1 MELSCTYSALFIT
14 KGNYMQEL
22 IDNVL
27 EWAKERN
34 IIEGSTAAK
43 QLEKTAAE
51 LIELAIAVG
60 RDDMHTELGLAT
72 DSDSNLLEKCSMDIA
87 DGIGDVLVT
96 LIIVT
101 EQTGLD
107 IEDCLA
113 CAYNQI
119 KDRKGVMKNGIFI
132 KEADL

>member
-1 MELSCTYSALFIT
+1 
-14 KGNYMQEL
+14 MQEL

-60 RDDMHTELGLAT
+60 RDDMHTELGMAVQ
-72 DSDSNLLEKCSMDIA
+72 DSALLERCSTDIA

-132 KEADL
+132 KETDL

>member
-1 MELSCTYSALFIT
+1 MELSCTYSALFII
-14 KGNYMQEL
+14 KGNDMQEL

-34 IIEGSTAAK
+34 IIEGSTASK

-60 RDDMHTELGLAT
+60 RDDMHTELGLAEI
-72 DSDSNLLEKCSMDIA
+72 DSYVLEKCGAAIA

-96 LIIVT
+96 LIIVA

-107 IEDCLA
+107 IEDCLLV
-113 CAYNQI
+113 AYSQI
-119 KDRKGVMKNGIFI
+119 KDRKGKMIDGKFV
-132 KEADL
+132 KEEDL

>member
-1 MELSCTYSALFIT
+1 
-14 KGNYMQEL
+14 MQEL

-34 IIEGSTAAK
+34 IIEGSTASK

-51 LIELAIAVG
+51 LIELAVAVG
-60 RDDMHTELGLAT
+60 RDELHTELGLASE
-72 DSDSNLLEKCSMDIA
+72 SDSNLLEKCTMDIA

-119 KDRKGVMKNGIFI
+119 KDRKGKMIDGKFV
-132 KEADL
+132 KEEDL

>member
-1 MELSCTYSALFIT
+1 MELSCTYSAPSII
-14 KGNYMQEL
+14 KGNDMQEL

-60 RDDMHTELGLAT
+60 RDDMHTELGMAEK
-72 DSDSNLLEKCSMDIA
+72 DSWDLEKCSNDIA

-119 KDRKGVMKNGIFI
+119 KDRKGKMIDGKFV
-132 KEADL
+132 KEEDL